1 MEIKSLKSTCQKKG
15 FSLVELLVTVAI
27 IGSLSAISVGYY
39 RKHLRSAYKTAAK
52 VELSEVKKVLN
63 YMHSADGGYHSRIHS
78 AGYRH
83 PESIKAWV
91 GFPTG
96 PFNFSIKSN
105 CNIFPSSAEIANQH
119 SRFFT
124 LSKNVYKVGNKDR
137 AVNSYYLCQLL
148 GSSICNTEAVG
159 NSKLTFLA
167 SIPKFHTIPGAPSS
181 DCADLAKTDINDYT
195 YTCNTYLFSAISKTP
210 RQHYFL
216 ATDQTGKICAGEED
230 NGWKIQK

>member
-1 MEIKSLKSTCQKKG
+1 METKSLQSTSQKKG

-39 RKHLRSAYKTAAK
+39 RKYLRSAYKTAAK

-63 YMHSADGGYHSRIHS
+63 YIHSTDGGYHSRIHS

-91 GFPTG
+91 GFPVG
-96 PFNFSIKSN
+96 PFNFNIKSN
-105 CNIFPSSAEIANQH
+105 CDIFPSSAEIANQY

-124 LSKNVYKVGNKDR
+124 LSKNVYKAGTKDHT
-137 AVNSYYLCQLL
+137 VNSYYLCQIL
-148 GSSICNTEAVG
+148 GPSICNTAAVG
-159 NSKLTFLA
+159 NSNLTFLDA
-167 SIPKFHTIPGAPSS
+167 IPKFHTIPGAPSS
-181 DCADLAKTDINDYT
+181 DCADLAKADVNDHT
-195 YTCNTYLFSAISKTP
+195 YSCNTYLFSVLSKTP
-210 RQHYFL
+210 SQHYFL
-216 ATDQTGKICAGEED
+216 ATDQTGKICAGEEG